1 MIPRTLVITD
11 VDLRDDS
18 RGAGRTLLN
27 LLHQFP
33 ASRVLAI
40 TTADLQEP
48 DREMGFT
55 LLDAPYPR
63 WLHKLERLRPVL
75 GDPHALWQ
83 YVVTVPHAARIRT
96 FAPELILLV
105 PSGSGA
111 LVLGMRVARTLKLPF
126 VCYVMDDW
134 FDSPSAHWL
143 GDNAAAAGARL
154 LRGASGWLAVSD
166 ALLESMAMRAGTRP
180 AHSAV
185 VHNPVPVPTQRP
197 AALDAIRAG
206 PFSIAYAGSLFPMHL
221 DAVMAV
227 AESASRLRASGTPVR
242 LTLYTDH
249 KFWGNNATTWAAL
262 GVENGGLVPYAHLHE
277 RLREHDL
284 LLVASSFRADQAQI
298 SRASLQTKVTDYMLA
313 GRPILAC
320 GPAYAASNQ
329 FLRQHD
335 CALFAEDPAPEAID
349 AVLRAATANR
359 VANAELARR
368 AFEIAVRDHSGPAVA
383 ERMAQ
388 VLRAAVTAR

>member
-83 YVVTVPHAARIRT
+83 YAVTVPHAARIRT

-368 AFEIAVRDHSGPAVA
+368 AFEIAVRNHSGPAVA

>member
-11 VDLRDDS
+11 VDLRNDS

-33 ASRVLAI
+33 ADRVLAI
-40 TTADLQEP
+40 TTADFQEP

-55 LLDAPYPR
+55 LIDAPYPH
-63 WLHKLERLRPVL
+63 WLRKLERFRPVL

-83 YVVTVPHAARIRT
+83 YAVSVPHAAGIRT
-96 FAPELILLV
+96 FAPELLLLV

-111 LVLGMRVARTLKLPF
+111 LVMGMRMARALKLPF

-134 FDSPSAHWL
+134 FDNPAAHWL
-143 GDNAAAAGARL
+143 GDNAAAGGARL
-154 LRGASGWLAVSD
+154 LRGAAGWLAVSN
-166 ALLESMAMRAGTRP
+166 ALLESMATRAGTRP

-185 VHNPVPVPTQRP
+185 VHNPVPVPTRWP
-197 AALDAIRAG
+197 PSLDDLRTG
-206 PFSIAYAGSLFPMHL
+206 PFSIAYAGSLFPMHM

-227 AESASRLRASGTPVR
+227 AESVSRLRASGTPVR
-242 LTLYTDH
+242 FTLYTDH
-249 KFWGNNATTWAAL
+249 KFWGNNATTWTAL
-262 GVENGGLVPYAHLHE
+262 GVENGGLLPYEQLHE
-277 RLREHDL
+277 RLQEHDL

-329 FLRQHD
+329 FLRKHD
-335 CALFAEDPAPEAID
+335 CALFAEDPAPDAID
-349 AVLRAATANR
+349 AVLHTAIANR
-359 VANAELARR
+359 EANAALAKR
-368 AFEIAVRDHSGPAVA
+368 AFEIVVRDHSGPAVA

-388 VLRAAVTAR
+388 VLRAAVTSS

>member
-329 FLRQHD
+329 FLRQRA
-335 CALFAEDPAPEAID
+335 CGLFAEDPAPEAID